1 MQMKGKVFTMDT
13 APETLTLSIPSEK
26 GDKAL
31 CTLTVE
37 YDEEAQVLSALHQL
51 WTMPEMQ
58 MSMEGQVLNAYVIGQ
73 KKSNGLVTDVSRML
87 RGVDEAAFCSNFF
100 HCGANEL
107 TLFQSFKKPENAL
120 VIEANIPKKT
130 IVMKM
135 FGGEAPS
142 VLDEIQKFL
151 MQTPHQVPLFLQNC
165 SHTAN
170 FSSYYGPNCSPEEA
184 IQKLFRALKKKPDLS
199 GTIMVAE
206 EGDTEYRM
214 ANDREPNISWIY
226 AMNLNKKFFLAY
238 HTGEDMLTASHVRL
252 PHEHS
257 SEAGNMK
264 QG

>member
-1 MQMKGKVFTMDT
+1 MDT
-13 APETLTLSIPSEK
+13 APETLTLLIPPEK
-26 GDKAL
+26 GDTAM
-31 CTLTVE
+31 CTLTVQ

-51 WTMPEMQ
+51 WTMPETQ
-58 MSMEGQVLNAYVIGQ
+58 MSMAGQVLSACVVGQ

-120 VIEANIPKKT
+120 VIEANIPEKT

-151 MQTPHQVPLFLQNC
+151 MQTPHQVPPFLHDC

-170 FSSYYGPNCSPEEA
+170 FSSYYGSNCSPEEA

-226 AMNLNKKFFLAY
+226 KICAGKAHSVRGGMK
-238 HTGEDMLTASHVRL
+238 GASF
-252 PHEHS
+252 
-257 SEAGNMK
+257 
-264 QG
+264 